1 MSTAMRETL
10 AVATPYWGFE
20 LEATGP
26 ESWIL
31 RITNQGTLSSTF
43 VPVRVGISGDSSA
56 SVGHFSFTTDGKAHL
71 QPGDTLDYRITASIQ
86 QRAKRSWEKDRFRL
100 EIGHIAIYGIGTD
113 DISLMLPEWRQPD
126 TGAET
131 LEFDGSG
138 DLIEK

>member
-1 MSTAMRETL
+1 MSIAMRETL

-20 LEATGP
+20 LEAAGP
-26 ESWIL
+26 ESWTL

-56 SVGHFSFTTDGKAHL
+56 SVEHFSFTTSGEAHL

-100 EIGHIAIYGIGTD
+100 ELSYIAIYGIGTD
-113 DISLMLPEWRQPD
+113 DISLMLPRWKSSEAGP
-126 TGAET
+126 EIP
-131 LEFDGSG
+131 EFNDGG
-138 DLIEK
+138 DLIEE